1 MRVADSTTVRNY
13 LGYLDQAK
21 TNYATTNL
29 RIASGERFSAI
40 SDDVS
45 AGTRVLRVRAD
56 KNKAEEYYDTV
67 KAVDDQLSVTEN
79 AVSSI
84 NTALSAV
91 HTKIVKAETATTGD
105 SGRATIAKEIDNLKS
120 EVLSYLN
127 TKYNNSYALGGS
139 GSTTAPFAV
148 GSDGKLTY
156 NGIRVSDIKYN
167 TSSNQYVYGNDNA
180 IPMDS
185 DVYADIGLGLQMKTT
200 TVGDATSD
208 VQSDTA
214 FKVSYSGLEVIGI
227 PKDGTT
233 TNNIYDMLTDVSA
246 AMTSN
251 DVTKLG
257 TLDGTLTT
265 MRENLVDKLT
275 EIGTRTSYLD
285 GIKNSLETKI
295 DSYTNQISNL
305 MGIDDAKEA
314 TNQTLNDYVLK
325 AVLSMGSKILPV
337 SLMDYLK

>member
-105 SGRATIAKEIDNLKS
+105 SGS
-120 EVLSYLN
+120 
-127 TKYNNSYALGGS
+127 
-139 GSTTAPFAV
+139 P
-148 GSDGKLTY
+148 
-156 NGIRVSDIKYN
+156 
-167 TSSNQYVYGNDNA
+167 
-180 IPMDS
+180 
-185 DVYADIGLGLQMKTT
+185 
-200 TVGDATSD
+200 
-208 VQSDTA
+208 
-214 FKVSYSGLEVIGI
+214 
-227 PKDGTT
+227 
-233 TNNIYDMLTDVSA
+233 
-246 AMTSN
+246 
-251 DVTKLG
+251 
-257 TLDGTLTT
+257 
-265 MRENLVDKLT
+265 
-275 EIGTRTSYLD
+275 
-285 GIKNSLETKI
+285 
-295 DSYTNQISNL
+295 
-305 MGIDDAKEA
+305 
-314 TNQTLNDYVLK
+314 
-325 AVLSMGSKILPV
+325 
-337 SLMDYLK
+337 